1 MKYFLFLENLKLEE
15 KMENVENI
23 NSQQNLSLEE
33 LKSNQ
38 EDINL
43 DMESID
49 NSLLDLTI
57 DENFSIS
64 FNIENIDESRAQE
77 DKINFEEM
85 DINSENISDDY
96 GNAMNIDKIKKR
108 NFLNIFI
115 LEASKYKNQLK
126 NILLSEEQKN
136 LNNIED
142 KILKIN
148 LDKKDKQKEN

>member
-57 DENFSIS
+57 DENFSI
-64 FNIENIDESRAQE
+64 
-77 DKINFEEM
+77 
-85 DINSENISDDY
+85 
-96 GNAMNIDKIKKR
+96 
-108 NFLNIFI
+108 
-115 LEASKYKNQLK
+115 
-126 NILLSEEQKN
+126 
-136 LNNIED
+136 
-142 KILKIN
+142 
-148 LDKKDKQKEN
+148 